1 MFQTSKIQIFSR
13 TSQNRNSNYKSL
25 SPDVVLDGVQLV
37 CGESSS
43 MDKKE
48 QTMRT
53 GWINDPV
60 HPNGHIYAKM
70 ALNLIKKMA
79 STRSPAAAASAVT
92 ENQQPRRSRYRRGGI
107 SRNWQLD
114 KKSSRG
120 SSKRGRP

>member
-1 MFQTSKIQIFSR
+1 
-13 TSQNRNSNYKSL
+13 
-25 SPDVVLDGVQLV
+25 
-37 CGESSS
+37 

-53 GWINDPV
+53 GWSNDPV
-60 HPNGHIYAKM
+60 HPDGHIRVYAKM
-70 ALNLIKKMA
+70 VLNLIEKMA
-79 STRSPAAAASAVT
+79 STISPAAAASAVT